1 MRDHFNRNRMKSIQ
15 TYAYHF
21 LQGKFAHYFVL
32 FFITTSIMAV
42 IASSFAVMEPYRTPL
57 FAVTYV
63 SSFIF
68 MLEYAMRFFTAPR
81 QYPHMRSYK
90 ARLRYVC
97 SFYGFVDFVAMLPW
111 LLTYF
116 FWNTQT
122 VHVIILPYIFIIFKL
137 IRHSR
142 SFRIIGK
149 ALYDVK
155 DELIT
160 AYTACLI
167 LISFTA
173 ILMYYVEREAQPE
186 IFQNIGDGFWWS
198 IVTFTTTGYGDIY
211 PITPLGKL
219 LGGILSLIGIAM
231 ITIPTGI
238 IGSSFMNVVQQKE
251 KKKVEERA
259 RELMEIELKKR
270 RENEDITQNK

>member
-1 MRDHFNRNRMKSIQ
+1 MKKIKNIQ
-15 TYAYHF
+15 F
-21 LQGKFAHYFVL
+21 FLFQILQGNFAHYFVL
-32 FFITTSIMAV
+32 FFITISILAV
-42 IASSFAVMEPYRTPL
+42 IASSFAVMAPYRTHL
-57 FAVTYV
+57 FGVTYF

-68 MLEYAMRFFTAPR
+68 MLEYGLRLFTAPML
-81 QYPHMRSYK
+81 YNKMSTYG
-90 ARLRYVC
+90 ARVRYMC
-97 SFYGFVDFVAMLPW
+97 SFYGFVDFVAILPC

-116 FWNTQT
+116 FWDTPA
-122 VHVIILPYIFIIFKL
+122 VHIIILPFIFIIFKL

-149 ALYDVK
+149 ALYDVR
-155 DELIT
+155 DELVT

-173 ILMYYVEREAQPE
+173 ILMYYVEREAQPDV
-186 IFQNIGDGFWWS
+186 FQNIGDGFWWS

-238 IGSSFMNVVQQKE
+238 IGSSFMNIIQQRE
-251 KKKVEERA
+251 KKKVEDRA
-259 RELMEIELKKR
+259 RELMEIELQKLK
-270 RENEDITQNK
+270 NQANNIQNT

>member
-1 MRDHFNRNRMKSIQ
+1 MNRMKSLQ
-15 TYAYHF
+15 TYVFRF
-21 LQGKFAHYFVL
+21 LQGKFAQYFVL
-32 FFITTSIMAV
+32 FFITISIVAV
-42 IASSFAVMEPYRTPL
+42 IASSFAMMQPYRTAL
-57 FAVTYV
+57 FGVTYI

-68 MLEYAMRFFTAPR
+68 MVEYIMRFFTAPR
-81 QYPHMRSYK
+81 KYPHMRSYR
-90 ARLRYVC
+90 ARLKYVF

-116 FWNTQT
+116 FWDSQT

-149 ALYDVK
+149 ALYDVR

-167 LISFTA
+167 VICFTA
-173 ILMYYVEREAQPE
+173 ILMYYVERNAQPDV
-186 IFQNIGDGFWWS
+186 FQNIGDGFWWS

-219 LGGILSLIGIAM
+219 LGGILGLIGIAM

-238 IGSSFMNVVQQKE
+238 IGSSFMNIIQQRE
-251 KKKVEERA
+251 KKKVEDRA
-259 RELMEIELKKR
+259 RELMEIELKKLK
-270 RENEDITQNK
+270 EKEKIN

>member
-1 MRDHFNRNRMKSIQ
+1 MKRLQ
-15 TYAYHF
+15 TYILHF
-21 LQGKFAHYFVL
+21 LQGKFANYFVL
-32 FFITTSIMAV
+32 FFITISIVAV
-42 IASSFAVMEPYRTPL
+42 IASSFAEMKPYRSSL

-63 SSFIF
+63 SSFVF
-68 MLEYAMRFFTAPR
+68 LVEYFLRLFTAPGVYTHLKPYR
-81 QYPHMRSYK
+81 
-90 ARLRYVC
+90 ARIKYVL

-116 FWNTQT
+116 YWNTQA

-137 IRHSR
+137 IRHSQ

-149 ALYDVK
+149 ALVAVK

-173 ILMYYVEREAQPE
+173 ILMYYVERNAQPE
-186 IFQNIGDGFWWS
+186 VFQNIGDGFWWC

-238 IGSSFMNVVQQKE
+238 IGSSFMNVIQQRE

-259 RELMEIELKKR
+259 RELMEEELRKR
-270 RENEDITQNK
+270 EAEQSSDRSDRL